1 MVTRISKHQLKVGMF
16 VEAVEGIWHD
26 NPDVGRRFL
35 LNCKDELDRLK
46 SSNIS
51 AVFINPEK
59 GLGIKGGLRPITSPA
74 PIGVQETRRLN
85 AENPEMATAINQCA
99 QQVKVLF
106 DDTLTGR
113 DVTVE
118 KFSPLLADITESLQ
132 QDPAIFINMTRL
144 KTQKSGTFI
153 HSLAVCALLI
163 HFGNFLEIDEEVVKL
178 LGMAGL
184 LHDIGK
190 LAIAN
195 DVLNKTDE
203 LTKDERRLI
212 ERHPVSGYDLLSNQT
227 RMPEIVL
234 DICRHHHERL
244 DGKGY
249 PDRLAGN
256 DISSYVR
263 MSSICDVFDAL
274 TTCRPYKR
282 AWSAPEALS
291 WMMSRNGHFDGALLW
306 KFILSLDTS
315 MTKGVL

>member
-1 MVTRISKHQLKVGMF
+1 MVTRIGKHQLEVGMF
-16 VEAVEGIWHD
+16 IEAVEGVWQD
-26 NPDVGRRFL
+26 NANVGRRFL
-35 LNCKDELDRLK
+35 LNNKDDLYRLK

-59 GLGIKGGLRPITSPA
+59 GLGVSGSGGTGTSPA
-74 PIGVQETRRLN
+74 RMGVYETRRLG
-85 AENPEMATAINQCA
+85 AENLEMATAINRCA

-106 DDTLTGR
+106 EDTLTGR
-113 DVTVE
+113 DITVE
-118 KFSPLLADITESLQ
+118 KFSPLLTDITESLQ

-163 HFGNFLEIDEEVVKL
+163 HFGNFLEMDEEIVKL

-195 DVLNKTDE
+195 DVLNKCDE
-203 LTKDERRLI
+203 LTNVERRLV
-212 ERHPVSGYDLLSNQT
+212 ERHPVSGHELLSGQS
-227 RMPEIVL
+227 RMPQIVL

-249 PDRLAGN
+249 PDQLAGD
-256 DISSYVR
+256 DISIYVR

-274 TTCRPYKR
+274 TTCRPYKK
-282 AWSAPEALS
+282 AWTSPEALS
-291 WMMSRNGHFDGALLW
+291 WMMNRNGHFDGALLW